1 MLADPM
7 IEHRVT
13 NLEQLMA
20 ELIASG
26 KRVDRQQEIT
36 QRNLDRLSMEMR
48 EFKNEMREFKNEM
61 REFKDEMRE
70 FKDEMHEFKDEM
82 SVYKVETRNSIV
94 EMRKQWGELSNR
106 LGTMV
111 EDLVA
116 PSISN
121 ILRQFVTC
129 PGNVVEMAVRVRRFH
144 KPTQRIREFDA
155 IAYCGDTLL
164 INETKSRLTPES
176 VNDFAARLSEAHDFF
191 PEHADKR
198 IIGAIA
204 SLYVDQSL
212 VMRGERLGL
221 VVLGF
226 GDDVMQ
232 VLNSPG
238 FIPSFF

>member
-36 QRNLDRLSMEMR
+36 QRNLDRLSTEMR
-48 EFKNEMREFKNEM
+48 EFKNEMRA
-61 REFKDEMRE
+61 FKDEMS
-70 FKDEMHEFKDEM
+70 EFKDEM
-82 SVYKVETRNSIV
+82 SEFKVETRNSIV

-129 PGNVVEMAVRVRRFH
+129 PSNVVEMAVGVPRFH
-144 KPTQRIREFDA
+144 RPTQRMREFDA
-155 IAYCGDTLL
+155 IAYCGDTFL
-164 INETKSRLTPES
+164 INETKSRLTPEY
-176 VNDFAARLSEAHDFF
+176 VNDFADRLSEAHDFF
-191 PEHADKR
+191 PEHAGKR

-212 VMRGERLGL
+212 VLRGERLGL